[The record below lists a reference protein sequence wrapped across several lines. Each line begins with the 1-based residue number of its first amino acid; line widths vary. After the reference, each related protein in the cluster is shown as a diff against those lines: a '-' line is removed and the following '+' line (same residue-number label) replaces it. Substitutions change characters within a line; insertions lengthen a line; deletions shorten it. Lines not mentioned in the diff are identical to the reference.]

1 MILTD
6 DNFATIITAVEQGRN
21 IFNNIKKTI
30 VFLLACNFGEVVA
43 MFVVIFIGWE
53 TPLLAIQL
61 LWINLLTDSLP
72 AIALGMD
79 NGSSAVMKKKPRPA
93 KESFFAGGAGLRI
106 IVYGFLMGLMTIVA
120 FWYGHYIAGYS
131 PFAENIPAEITTQ
144 ARTFAFITLVFTQMF
159 FTFSIRSTTL
169 SFVESGIFKNKF
181 LVGSVVLGVV
191 LQILLVSVPA
201 LHDIFH
207 LSYLSSENWIYVI
220 GLAVIPS
227 AIHEIHKQLKRV

>member
-1 MILTD
+1 
-6 DNFATIITAVEQGRN
+6 
-21 IFNNIKKTI
+21 
-30 VFLLACNFGEVVA
+30 
-43 MFVVIFIGWE
+43 MFIVIFIGWE
-53 TPLLAIQL
+53 SPLLAIQL

-93 KESFFAGGAGLRI
+93 KESFFADGAGLQI
-106 IVYGFLMGLMTIVA
+106 IVYGTLMGCMTIIA
-120 FWYGHYIAGYS
+120 FWYGYYIAGYS

-144 ARTFAFITLVFTQMF
+144 ARTFAFMTLVLTQMF

-169 SFVESGIFKNKF
+169 SFLESGIFRNKF
-181 LVGSVVLGVV
+181 LVISVLTGVA
-191 LQILLVSVPA
+191 LQLLLIYTPA

-227 AIHEIHKQLKRV
+227 AVHEIHKQLKKV